1 MRHLEKRI
9 AAVEGRDSNS
19 NPTQFVW
26 RNLGETPD
34 EAITRTGG
42 TLKDDVTVIGWH
54 EQAEKS
60 QS

>member
-1 MRHLEKRI
+1 MHHLEKRI
-9 AAVEGRDSNS
+9 AAVEGRDR

-34 EAITRTGG
+34 EAVTRTGG